1 MSFKANYNTPL
12 QTMNSKTIAEAFRCH
27 VLQFLQFMRPVAC
40 LFSVAL
46 LPHALFLLI
55 NLFEDAPNAA
65 LFSTFVIPVCFAVF
79 GHTKV
84 LNFARAA
91 AMVYLNIA
99 SVWVTVLVLAT
110 TLLWTVTH
118 QIWWIAP
125 GTYEKKLFLT
135 PLYTS
140 YINAYSHSTKKFD

>member
-1 MSFKANYNTPL
+1 
-12 QTMNSKTIAEAFRCH
+12 MNSKTIAVAFRCH

-46 LPHALFLLI
+46 IPHALFLFN
-55 NLFEDAPNAA
+55 NLSENAL
-65 LFSTFVIPVCFAVF
+65 LFSAFVIPVCFAVF

-91 AMVYLNIA
+91 AMVYLNIT

-110 TLLWTVTH
+110 TLL
-118 QIWWIAP
+118 
-125 GTYEKKLFLT
+125 
-135 PLYTS
+135 
-140 YINAYSHSTKKFD
+140 